1 MTLLPEG
8 LARLAAQA
16 AIAKLAED
24 VVVMDLR
31 SLSSVSDFFVLATAA
46 SRRQLRAIVED
57 IDGALRREG
66 RRVRHVEGLDAA
78 AAGRAAHEPSAFA
91 WVLMDCGSLVV
102 HLFTPPAREFYQLER
117 LWGDAPQVPLDPLP
131 ARQ

>member
-1 MTLLPEG
+1 MTLLPDG
-8 LARLAAQA
+8 LARLAAKA
-16 AIAKLAED
+16 AIAKHADD

-31 SLSSVSDFFVLATAA
+31 DLSSVSDFFVLATAA
-46 SRRQLRAIVED
+46 SQRQLRAIVED
-57 IDGALRREG
+57 IDETLRREG
-66 RRVRHVEGLDAA
+66 RRVRHVEGLESSAA
-78 AAGRAAHEPSAFA
+78 ARAAHEPSAFA

-131 ARQ
+131 ATR